1 MTSFSSKMDAE
12 GPLAA
17 VLDVIERL
25 PAGGQDHLANAAGA
39 VSALRGAIQAV
50 PVVEPSEASG
60 TSRYRQVHGLEP
72 LEDIH
77 AR

>member
-50 PVVEPSEASG
+50 EPSEASG